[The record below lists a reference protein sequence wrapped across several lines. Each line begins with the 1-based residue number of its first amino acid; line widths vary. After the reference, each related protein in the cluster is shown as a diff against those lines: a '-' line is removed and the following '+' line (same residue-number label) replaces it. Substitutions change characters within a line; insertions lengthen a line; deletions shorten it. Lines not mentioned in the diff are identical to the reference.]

1 MKKSEPF
8 LMQYFKSIITPTNV
22 FKGKNLLTWPKMIFL
37 FIFLIACMMMP
48 TSIQMAKLTTF
59 PFEFLFPRTAELITD
74 DFVEKLSST
83 QVKDGK
89 LVGIDSQYAEETGG
103 NIIAIDQDNKYQ
115 MTGDDQTFG
124 IKGYV
129 NAVVFKE
136 DYAVIAED
144 NGFGFQLYY
153 PTNEE
158 KYPFKIESKEDVL
171 QYIGTL
177 WYVQNK
183 AFLLPILLL
192 LLAGLY
198 IAMNVLQFLFM
209 SLVLWLT
216 KKSNITDIR
225 TFKEAANIVLN
236 AAGLPSILAVIYGF
250 IQFDVATLIM
260 IQGLGTVLMI
270 AFAFFRTGFKEKGLK
285 VDSDK
290 A

>member
-48 TSIQMAKLTTF
+48 TSIQMAKLTNF
-59 PFEFLFPRTAELITD
+59 PFEFLFPQTAELITD
-74 DFVEKLSST
+74 DFAKSLSSK
-83 QVKDGK
+83 QVKNGK
-89 LVGIDSQYAEETGG
+89 LVGIDSQYTEETGG
-103 NIIAIDQDNKYQ
+103 NVIAIDKDNKYQ
-115 MTGDDQTFG
+115 MTGEDQTIA
-124 IKGYV
+124 IKGYE
-129 NAVVFKE
+129 NAIVFKE
-136 DYAVIAED
+136 DYAVIAEE

-153 PTNEE
+153 PMNEE
-158 KYPFKIESKEDVL
+158 KYPFKIENKEDVL
-171 QYIGTL
+171 RYIGTL

-192 LLAGLY
+192 LLAGVY
-198 IAMNVLQFLFM
+198 TAMNVVQFLFM

-225 TFKEAANIVLN
+225 TFKEAATIVLN
-236 AAGLPSILAVIYGF
+236 AAGLPTILAVIYGF
-250 IQFDVATLIM
+250 IQFDVATFIM

-270 AFAFFRTGFKEKGLK
+270 AFALFRTGFKEKRLK
-285 VDSDK
+285 IDSDK

>member
-48 TSIQMAKLTTF
+48 TSIQMAKLTNF
-59 PFEFLFPRTAELITD
+59 PFEFLFPKTAELITD
-74 DFVEKLSST
+74 DFADSLSSK
-83 QVKDGK
+83 QVKNGK
-89 LVGIDSQYAEETGG
+89 LVGIDSQYTEETGG
-103 NIIAIDQDNKYQ
+103 NVIAIDKDNKYQ
-115 MTGDDQTFG
+115 LTGEDQTIG
-124 IKGYV
+124 IKGYA
-129 NAVVFKE
+129 NAIVFKE
-136 DYAVIAED
+136 DYAVVAEE

-153 PTNEE
+153 PMNEE
-158 KYPFKIESKEDVL
+158 KYPFKIENKEDVL

-192 LLAGLY
+192 LLAGVY
-198 IAMNVLQFLFM
+198 TSMNVVQFLFM
-209 SLVLWLT
+209 SFVLWLT

-225 TFKEAANIVLN
+225 TFKEAATIVLN
-236 AAGLPSILAVIYGF
+236 AAGLPTILAVIYGF
-250 IQFDVATLIM
+250 IQFDVATFIM

-270 AFAFFRTGFKEKGLK
+270 AFAFFRTGFKEKRLK

>member
-48 TSIQMAKLTTF
+48 TSIQMAKLTNF
-59 PFEFLFPRTAELITD
+59 PFEFLFPQTAELITD
-74 DFVEKLSST
+74 DFAKSLSSK
-83 QVKDGK
+83 QVKNGK
-89 LVGIDSQYAEETGG
+89 LVGIDSQYTEETGG
-103 NIIAIDQDNKYQ
+103 NVIAIDKDNKYQ
-115 MTGDDQTFG
+115 MTGEDQTIA
-124 IKGYV
+124 IKGYE
-129 NAVVFKE
+129 NAIVFKE
-136 DYAVIAED
+136 DYAVIAEE

-153 PTNEE
+153 PMNEE
-158 KYPFKIESKEDVL
+158 KYPFKIENKEDVL
-171 QYIGTL
+171 RYIGTL

-192 LLAGLY
+192 LLAGVY
-198 IAMNVLQFLFM
+198 TAMNVVQFLFM

-225 TFKEAANIVLN
+225 TFKEAATIVLN
-236 AAGLPSILAVIYGF
+236 AAGLPTILAVIYGF
-250 IQFDVATLIM
+250 IQFDVATFIM

-270 AFAFFRTGFKEKGLK
+270 AFAFLEQDLKKKTKDRFR
-285 VDSDK
+285 
-290 A
+290 